1 MVVILMRK
9 IFYVL
14 LLFFAAVVV
23 SAEKRQVWLVDLAF
37 IDPVIGGG
45 GSTFGH
51 RNKMNSN
58 DLRNFPLPLAQI
70 PKSQP
75 KKDSAEERALVNKFA
90 RIHLELM
97 KKIGVDTV
105 LYDMLPVP
113 DYDPTKPL
121 DSWNTPFA
129 RFPLFLDRLKI
140 AGELGLKMAIFADV
154 ANLSSRYPKRRVLT
168 VDEWIKVLDSA
179 LKMSANHSAYQQVNG
194 LPLLVHF
201 GTDSFYENSD
211 APDKTAPLP
220 DCGWRE
226 ILAGLRKKE
235 QRFYFVADIRPS
247 RIDWMW
253 DDIADGAYLFSPSGP
268 TEFLVEYQRH
278 TMKRLKKIP
287 FFWSVSSGNMRE
299 GKHYTQPDFGRIHAI
314 YDAAIRAGV
323 STMILT
329 TWNDLNEDHDI
340 WPSCNKGSELLE
352 IFRFYNRWFKSGR
365 MPEIEEEKIVLAWP
379 LRSPEKITSFS
390 GQLWSRL
397 LPESPGSKII
407 TEAAPP
413 YNVYRKEQFY
423 PRIFFWSLL
432 KKPRTLELCGRK
444 YALPVGVYFGSCVF
458 DLGRNPKRIPVTARV
473 SGDTIELPAIQRVP
487 VEFKDGGLEHRYF
500 DLLRKPACNLLTGR
514 RLDVANAAAA
524 KGKLLRDGKRVKLQF
539 QLNPGKHNWVFLRSS
554 LPENA
559 VPRDARFV
567 KISYRGEL
575 PSGLKAEMVFQQKPD
590 DESYVCTLPPPG
602 REFQTRLIPL
612 NHFKPASWNA
622 GLKQRIPTPG
632 EIRYVN
638 FGAGGT
644 PERAGSAELEVKE
657 LVFLQ

>member
-1 MVVILMRK
+1 M
-9 IFYVL
+9 
-14 LLFFAAVVV
+14 FAAVVI
-23 SAEKRQVWLVDLAF
+23 SGEDRQVWLVDLAF
-37 IDPVIGGG
+37 IDPIIGGG

-51 RNKMNSN
+51 LNKMNSK
-58 DLRNFPLPLAQI
+58 DLRNFPLPLARI
-70 PKSQP
+70 PAERP
-75 KKDSAEERALVNKFA
+75 KADSAEERAMINEFA
-90 RIHLELM
+90 RIHLGLM
-97 KKIGVDTV
+97 KKLGVDTV

-113 DYDPTKPL
+113 DYDPAKPL
-121 DSWNTPFA
+121 DSWNTPFM

-154 ANLSSRYPKRRVLT
+154 ANLSSRYPKRRALT

-179 LKMSANHSAYQQVNG
+179 LKMSVNHPAYQWEKG
-194 LPLLVHF
+194 RPLLVHF
-201 GTDSFYENSD
+201 GSDSFYGKSD
-211 APDKTAPLP
+211 APDKNAPLP
-220 DCGWRE
+220 DCGWRN
-226 ILAGLRKKE
+226 ILAGLRQKG
-235 QRFYFVADIRPS
+235 QQFYFVADIRPS

-268 TEFLVEYQRH
+268 TEFLVEYQSH

-287 FFWSVSSGNMRE
+287 FFWSVSCGNMR
-299 GKHYTQPDFGRIHAI
+299 GGRTFTQPDFGRIHAI

-323 STMILT
+323 SKMILT

-340 WPSCNKGSELLE
+340 WPSCNKGSELLD
-352 IFRFYNRWFKSGR
+352 IFRFYNRWFKSGK

-390 GQLWSRL
+390 GHLWSRL

-444 YALPVGVYFGSCVF
+444 YALPAGVYFGSCVF
-458 DLGRNPKRIPVTARV
+458 DLGRNPKEIPVSARV
-473 SGDTIELPAIQRVP
+473 QNDRIQLPAIQRVP
-487 VEFKDGGLEHRYF
+487 VEFKNGGLEHRYF
-500 DLLRKPACNLLTGR
+500 DLLRKPACDLLAGR
-514 RLDVANAAAA
+514 RLDVVNAAAA
-524 KGKLLRDGKRVKLQF
+524 KGKLLRNGTDVKLNFQF
-539 QLNPGKHNWVFLRSS
+539 DPGKHNWVFLRSS

-575 PSGLKAEMVFQQKPD
+575 PPGVNAQMVLQQTPGK
-590 DESYVCTLPPPG
+590 EYYVCTLPPPG

-612 NHFKPASWNA
+612 NHFKPAPWNA

-632 EIRYVN
+632 DIRYVN
-638 FGAGGT
+638 FGADGT
-644 PERAGSAELEVKE
+644 PEQAGSAELEVKE

>member
-1 MVVILMRK
+1 MSSPYLK
-9 IFYVL
+9 L
-14 LLFFAAVVV
+14 
-23 SAEKRQVWLVDLAF
+23 
-37 IDPVIGGG
+37 
-45 GSTFGH
+45 
-51 RNKMNSN
+51 
-58 DLRNFPLPLAQI
+58 
-70 PKSQP
+70 
-75 KKDSAEERALVNKFA
+75 
-90 RIHLELM
+90 
-97 KKIGVDTV
+97 GVDTV

-113 DYDPTKPL
+113 DYDPAKPL

-179 LKMSANHSAYQQVNG
+179 LKMSVNHPAYQWEKG
-194 LPLLVHF
+194 RPLLVHF
-201 GTDSFYENSD
+201 GSDSFYGKSD
-211 APDKTAPLP
+211 APEKNAPLP
-220 DCGWRE
+220 DCGWRN
-226 ILAGLRKKE
+226 ILAGLRQKG
-235 QRFYFVADIRPS
+235 QQFYFVADIRPS

-253 DDIADGAYLFSPSGP
+253 DDIADGAYLFSPAGT
-268 TEFLVEYQRH
+268 TEFLVEYQSH

-287 FFWSVSSGNMRE
+287 FFWSVSSGSMYE

-323 STMILT
+323 SKMILT
-329 TWNDLNEDHDI
+329 TWNDLIEDHDI

-352 IFRFYNRWFKSGR
+352 IFRFYNRWFKSGK

-390 GQLWSRL
+390 GHLWSRL

-444 YALPVGVYFGSCVF
+444 YALPAGVYFGSCVF

-514 RLDVANAAAA
+514 RLDVANAAALA
-524 KGKLLRDGKRVKLQF
+524 VLRDMGFSAAYVSPELSREDFLALPGQSPLPLGMVLSGFWPVGISRFGLLGIKPNEPFLSPKGEVFWARTYGGNVWIYPGWALDLSDKRQELQAAGYSF
-539 QLNPGKHNWVFLRSS
+539 FARLEEHVPQG
-554 LPENA
+554 LPE
-559 VPRDARFV
+559 AR
-567 KISYRGEL
+567 R
-575 PSGLKAEMVFQQKPD
+575 PGLFNWE
-590 DESYVCTLPPPG
+590 
-602 REFQTRLIPL
+602 
-612 NHFKPASWNA
+612 
-622 GLKQRIPTPG
+622 
-632 EIRYVN
+632 
-638 FGAGGT
+638 
-644 PERAGSAELEVKE
+644 GSL
-657 LVFLQ
+657 L